1 MGAAEALIA
10 ALVTAGFA
18 LAIAAC
24 LASIAQ
30 GNATAKAAEGIA
42 RQPEAGGKIQIL
54 LIIGLAFMESLVL
67 YVLLISMLQIFLFAV
82 PLLKIVTGQ

>member
-1 MGAAEALIA
+1 MEGLIV

-18 LAIAAC
+18 LGLAAFGAA
-24 LASIAQ
+24 LAQ

-42 RQPEAGGKIQIL
+42 RQPEAGGRIQTL

-67 YVLLISMLQIFLFAV
+67 YVLLISMLALFLFAK
-82 PLLKIVTGQ
+82 PLLTYVLGH